1 MAAGNRQEDD
11 ENMREE
17 ETEEHMYLYAVIA
30 DAGQKTFKTRGI
42 GERGDDV
49 ETICYRRLAA
59 VVSASQVDQYE
70 NSRRNMMA
78 HTQVLEEVMT
88 EFDLLPVRFGTVADS
103 RAAITEGLL
112 IPRYNE
118 LTELLE
124 QMRGRIELGLKVFWR
139 EDTVF
144 AEIARDND
152 NIRILKDS
160 LLGRSLEETY
170 YERIKL
176 GEAVEKALS
185 QMHIR
190 EEERILSIL
199 RPLALKSRSNK
210 VFGDRMILNAAFLVS
225 RENEKAMDEAVQALE
240 RDEGG
245 RLLFKYVGPVPPYN
259 FVNIV
264 VDWKEKKWVSSANC

>member
-1 MAAGNRQEDD
+1 
-11 ENMREE
+11 MREE
-17 ETEEHMYLYAVIA
+17 ETEERMYLYAVIA
-30 DAGQKTFKTRGI
+30 DTGQRTFKTRGI
-42 GERGDDV
+42 GERGDVV

-59 VVSASQVDQYE
+59 VVSASQVELYE

-88 EFDLLPVRFGTVADS
+88 EFDLLPVRFGTVANS
-103 RAAITEGLL
+103 RTVIIEELL
-112 IPRYNE
+112 MPRYDE

-124 QMRGRIELGLKVFWR
+124 QMRGRIELGLKIFWR

-144 AEIARDND
+144 AEIARDNE
-152 NIRILKDS
+152 NIRMLKEG
-160 LLGRSLEETY
+160 LQGRSLEETY

-176 GEAVEKALS
+176 GEAVDTALR
-185 QMHIR
+185 QMHVR

-199 RPLALKSRSNK
+199 RPLAIKSRSNK
-210 VFGDRMILNAAFLVS
+210 IFGDRMILNAAFLVS
-225 RENEKAMDEAVQALE
+225 RENEKAIDEAVQALE

-264 VDWKEKKWVSSANC
+264 VNWKDKKWVSSASC